1 MPQRE
6 PLDETVAG
14 QLRQVSTATI
24 TSQLL
29 KRGLRN
35 TFMTGLAPLDPTL
48 RLVGVACTLRYI
60 PMREDLDTAE
70 SLGNPE
76 HPQRKGI
83 EMIEPGEVFV
93 IDARGDVRAGTIGN
107 ILVTRIR
114 QRGGAGVVSDGC
126 FRDVAG
132 IRAVGL
138 PCYSR
143 GAHASANVT
152 IHHAADIQVPIGCG
166 GVLVMPG
173 DVLVG
178 DGDGVVVIPR
188 HLAGEVAQDALEQE
202 RIEAFVLEK
211 IQAGAGIRGVY
222 PPNATTLEEY
232 RQQRGP
238 T

>member
-1 MPQRE
+1 MPESQPVE
-6 PLDETVAG
+6 PTVVA
-14 QLRQVSTATI
+14 QLEQVSTATI

-35 TFMTGLAPLDPTL
+35 TFMTGVSPIHPEKH
-48 RLVGVACTLRYI
+48 LVGAAFTLRYI
-60 PMREDLDTAE
+60 PMREDLDTAD
-70 SLGNPE
+70 SLGNPD
-76 HPQRKGI
+76 HPQRRGI
-83 EMIEPGEVFV
+83 ELIGPGEVLV

-138 PCYSR
+138 PCYCR

-152 IHHAADIQVPIGCG
+152 IHHAADIQVAIGCG
-166 GVLVMPG
+166 GVMVQPG
-173 DVLVG
+173 DVIVG

-188 HLAGEVAQDALEQE
+188 HLAADVAEAALEQE
-202 RIEAFVLEK
+202 RIERFVLARIEG
-211 IQAGAGIRGVY
+211 GASIRGVY
-222 PPNATTLEEY
+222 PPNEQTMEEY
-232 RQQRGP
+232 RRQLHLP
-238 T
+238 

>member
-1 MPQRE
+1 MPLRV
-6 PLDETVAG
+6 PLEQETAN
-14 QLRQVSTATI
+14 QLRHVSTATI

-29 KRGLRN
+29 KRGFRT
-35 TFMTGLAPLDPTL
+35 TFMTGVAPLDPTL
-48 RLVGVACTLRYI
+48 RMVGTAFTLRYI
-60 PMREDLDTAE
+60 PMREDLDTSE

-83 EMIEPGEVFV
+83 ELIEPGEVFV

-114 QRGGAGVVSDGC
+114 QRVGAGVVSDGC
-126 FRDVAG
+126 IRDAAG
-132 IRAVGL
+132 IKAVGL

-166 GVLVMPG
+166 GVMVLPG

-188 HLAGEVAQDALEQE
+188 YLAAEVAAAAVEQE
-202 RIEAFVLEK
+202 ELERFILGKIEG
-211 IQAGAGIRGVY
+211 GASIRGVY
-222 PPNATTLEEY
+222 PANEETLAEY
-232 RQQRGP
+232 RRQRE
-238 T
+238 